1 MQDDPRIE
9 AEEERAEAETSGTDE
24 SEAVAA
30 HVPSHDRAQR
40 FYDRIRHRITSYVES
55 KGKVLG
61 KSAEYLLLVP
71 DVFMLLFRLALD
83 ERVSSK
89 NKVLLG
95 TGLAYFIFP
104 IDIMPEA
111 LLGPIGFLDDLIFA
125 VYILETMLV
134 DTDEAVLREHWSG
147 KDDVLDMI
155 RNVLKQAESLVSK
168 DVIERIRKMIK

>member
-1 MQDDPRIE
+1 MQDEPRDE
-9 AEEERAEAETSGTDE
+9 AEEPDELVDEHEVRA
-24 SEAVAA
+24 VQV
-30 HVPSHDRAQR
+30 VPHDRARR
-40 FYDRIRHRITSYVES
+40 FYDRIRRRITTYVES

-61 KSAEYLLLVP
+61 KSAEFLLLAP

-83 ERVSSK
+83 DRVSAK

-111 LLGPIGFLDDLIFA
+111 LLGPVGFLDDLILA
-125 VYILETMLV
+125 AYILETMLL

-147 KDDVLDMI
+147 DDDVLDII
-155 RNVLKQAESLVSK
+155 RRVLKQAESLVTK
-168 DVIERIRKMIK
+168 DVIDRIRKMVK